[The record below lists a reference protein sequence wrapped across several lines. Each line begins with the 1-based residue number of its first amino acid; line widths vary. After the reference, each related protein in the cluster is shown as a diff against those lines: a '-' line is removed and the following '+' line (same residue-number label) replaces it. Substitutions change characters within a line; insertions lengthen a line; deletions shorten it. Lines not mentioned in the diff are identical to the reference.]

1 MHPFLLFPRA
11 QGPARPC
18 IGGRLRRCLPALLA
32 AGLLSAGT
40 AFAQMA
46 ASSSPSQ
53 PNDEEYT
60 GKIKQYLNDPR
71 VTTELVDH
79 LPASSTVPTPL
90 KFFGKMPGQPGEL
103 YYSEEI
109 NSYYEKLAQVSPRAK
124 FWKLPLKSEEG
135 RDMVVLALADEDTI
149 KNLDKYKADLAAL
162 TDPRKTT
169 QEQAQGIIHTSK
181 PIYWIT
187 SGIHSPETGGPQM
200 LVELAYRLIVEETPF
215 INEIRK
221 NAIVFIT
228 PVVETDGR
236 DKEVDTYY
244 YGKKTGKPRPP
255 LMYWGKYVQHDNN
268 RDGMGQMLN
277 LTKNM
282 TAAVLEWHP
291 TILHDL
297 HEAQSYLYVSTGTGP
312 YNPQLD
318 PITSDEWWLL
328 AETEVMEMTKRGVP
342 GVFTYG
348 FYDGWVPNYLFWIA
362 EAHNSFGRFYEV
374 QSYGPDV
381 QEHLQLPPTTTSR
394 EWYRPNPPLPDI
406 KWGPRNNT
414 NIQESAILF
423 ALNKVAKEHELYLEN
438 YWLKSKRSVDKGR
451 NGPVFGWVI
460 PAGQDHRVNAAE
472 MVNDLRRQG
481 VEVQTASA
489 GGSVGSVPVAAGDYI
504 IRADQPF
511 RTLVDLYF
519 SLQNYPVSNPLPYDD
534 TGWTMPLQRNITVK
548 TITDKS
554 LLDQGMTLLTKDVE
568 VPGVIQGT
576 GDVLVVQ
583 NNTDNVLA
591 TFRFTNPGVKME
603 AAEEDFTV
611 DGQSVHAGAFI
622 VRDGKNAKV
631 RDSISKLGLVAWA
644 TSAPTVK
651 THPLTIPRVG
661 YVHSWSRTQDEGW
674 VRGALDHYGIP
685 FTYFADQKLREG
697 NLRARYD
704 VIIFPHVGGTS
715 ISQVNGIPRTGD
727 PIPYKKTAL
736 TPNLGVEDS
745 SDDIR
750 GGMGIEGLNELVKF
764 VQAGGTL
771 ITEGSTAA
779 ILPDYGIL
787 PRVTVEHPT
796 TLYARG
802 AEMRAMIADRKS
814 PIVYGYTGDQM
825 PVYFNQD
832 PILTT
837 RAGGGFGRGGPPV
850 PGVGQDVTPNSAP
863 IHLSPYEDDGSQPDG
878 AGPAAPGRGRGAGRQ
893 GGGRAAAGAAPGGG
907 GGGFGGGFGG
917 AEPASAEP
925 RVVMQFPSQPDN
937 ILLSG
942 ELAGGQAIVN
952 HALAIDQ
959 PLGKGHV
966 VMFALRPFWRWQTQG
981 TFALGFN
988 TIINWDH
995 LDAGAAAPAPAA
1007 ARPTPQPGN

>member
-1 MHPFLLFPRA
+1 MLTFLLSPQA
-11 QGPARPC
+11 VRPVVSC
-18 IGGRLRRCLPALLA
+18 IGRRFRRCLPVVFTAF
-32 AGLLSAGT
+32 LLSAAAALSQT
-40 AFAQMA
+40 ATPA
-46 ASSSPSQ
+46 Q

-60 GKIKQYLNDPR
+60 AKIKQYLNDPR

-79 LPASSTVPTPL
+79 LPASATVPTPL

-109 NSYYEKLAQVSPRAK
+109 NKYYQKLAEVSPRAK
-124 FWKLPLKSEEG
+124 FWKMPLKSEEG

-149 KNLDKYKADLAAL
+149 KNLDKYKVDLAAL
-162 TDPRKTT
+162 GDPRKTT
-169 QEQAQGIIHTSK
+169 EAQAQQIIHTSK

-215 INEIRK
+215 IQEIRK
-221 NAIVFIT
+221 HAIVMIT
-228 PVVETDGR
+228 PVIEPDGR

-244 YGKKTGKPRPP
+244 YNKKTGQRLP

-268 RDGMGQMLN
+268 RDGMGQLLN

-282 TAAVLEWHP
+282 TSQVLEWHP
-291 TILHDL
+291 TVLHDL

-328 AETEVMEMTKRGVP
+328 GETEIMEMTKRGVP
-342 GVFTYG
+342 GVWTYG

-362 EAHNSFGRFYEV
+362 ETHNSFGRFYEV

-381 QEHLQLPPTTTSR
+381 QEHLTLPPTTTSR

-423 ALNKVAKEHELYLEN
+423 ALNKVAKDHELYLEN
-438 YWLKSKRSVDKGR
+438 YWIKSKNTVDKGK
-451 NGPVFGWVI
+451 NGPVNGWVI
-460 PAGQDHRVNAAE
+460 PAAQDHRVNAAE

-481 VEVQTASA
+481 VEVQTANAASTA
-489 GGSVGSVPVAAGDYI
+489 GDISVAAGDYI
-504 IRADQPF
+504 IRADQPY

-519 SLQNYPVSNPLPYDD
+519 SRQNYPVSNPLPYDD
-534 TGWTMPLQRNITVK
+534 TGWTMPLQRNVIVK
-548 TITDKS
+548 AIGDKS
-554 LLDQGMTLLTKDVE
+554 LLSQPMTMIDKDLAL
-568 VPGVIQGT
+568 PGVIQGT

-591 TFRFTNPGVKME
+591 TFRFKNKDVKME
-603 AAEEDFTV
+603 AAEDDFTV
-611 DGQSVHAGAFI
+611 DGTPVHAGAFI
-622 VRDGKNAKV
+622 IRDGKNAKV
-631 RDSISKLGLVAWA
+631 RASINELGLMAWA

-651 THPLTIPRVG
+651 THPLTIPRIG

-674 VRGALDHYGIP
+674 VRAALDHYGVP

-697 NLRARYD
+697 NLRSKYD
-704 VIIFPHVGGTS
+704 VIIFPHTGGTS
-715 ISQVNGIPRTGD
+715 ASMVNGIAMTGKD
-727 PIPYKKTAL
+727 PVPYKKSTL
-736 TPNLGVEDS
+736 TPNLGAEDS
-745 SDDIR
+745 TDDIR
-750 GGMGIEGLNELVKF
+750 GGMGIEGLTELVKF
-764 VQAGGTL
+764 VEAGGTL
-771 ITEGSTAA
+771 ITEGSTTT
-779 ILPDYGIL
+779 ILPEYGVL
-787 PRVTVEHPT
+787 SRVTVEHPT

-802 AEMRAMIADRKS
+802 AELLGMITDHKS
-814 PIVYGYTGDQM
+814 PIVYGYTADQL
-825 PVYFNQD
+825 PVYFNQE
-832 PILTT
+832 PVLSA
-837 RAGGGFGRGGPPV
+837 RAAAGPGGGGGFGARPTV
-850 PGVGQDVTPNSAP
+850 PGVGQDVTPNSTPLHLAP
-863 IHLSPYEDDGSQPDG
+863 YSNDGNLATEAA
-878 AGPAAPGRGRGAGRQ
+878 AGPAGRGRGGR
-893 GGGRAAAGAAPGGG
+893 GGGAGSGGG
-907 GGGFGGGFGG
+907 GAFGG
-917 AEPASAEP
+917 AEAAEAAP
-925 RVVMQFPSQPDN
+925 RVVMSFPMQPDN

-942 ELAGGQAIVN
+942 ELAGGQALAGR
-952 HALAIDQ
+952 ALAIDQ

-966 VMFALRPFWRWQTQG
+966 VMFALRPYWRWQTQG

-995 LDAGAAAPAPAA
+995 LDAGAAPPRPAG
-1007 ARPTPQPGN
+1007 RPGAELGN